1 MMRETYYVIAR
12 RVFCAEVI
20 PNSQLDERLHRCN
33 NNEITGAFH
42 VEWFAL

>member
-1 MMRETYYVIAR
+1 MMHETYHVIAR
-12 RVFCAEVI
+12 RDFYVEAI
-20 PNSQLDERLHRCN
+20 PTSQLDERLHRCN